1 MHAHHVTSAAV
12 ERRDIM
18 MTYHTQTEISQVW
31 DQIADGSI
39 GDGSKLVTHGR
50 FVQALR
56 IPLAGRYR
64 DDLDRMSAGYLRQ
77 RESEEATWGLWQETL

>member
-1 MHAHHVTSAAV
+1 
-12 ERRDIM
+12 M

-56 IPLAGRYR
+56 IPLAFRYR
-64 DDLDRMSAGYLRQ
+64 DHSGRMSTGYLRQ
-77 RESEEATWGLWQETL
+77 RGSEEASWGMWQETL

>member
-1 MHAHHVTSAAV
+1 
-12 ERRDIM
+12 M

-39 GDGSKLVTHGR
+39 GDGSKLVSHGR

-56 IPLAGRYR
+56 IPLAVRYR
-64 DDLDRMSAGYLRQ
+64 LYLDRMIAGYLRQ
-77 RESEEATWGLWQETL
+77 RGSEQATWGVWQETL